1 MFFRSLEKL
10 LKYHFLSEE
19 LALTALTHKSY
30 KNEKNIAYDNER
42 LEFLGDS
49 ILSTVLSELLM
60 KIYPEMNE
68 GDLSKMRAHL
78 VNERSLAKIASQLD
92 LQSYLK
98 LGHGEMISGGHLKP
112 RLLASAFEALIGAIY
127 LDGGFEKVKDVIH
140 CIFKGKVKILK
151 FEEKEDYKTYLQ
163 EMTQKKYDKVPTY
176 KIIKESGPEH
186 EKVFSVNL
194 YLESKVLATGCGTSK
209 KRAEQAAA
217 KMAILELEGK
227 NEL

>member
-1 MFFRSLEKL
+1 MFFHSLEKH

-30 KNEKNIAYDNER
+30 KNEKKIAYDNER

-49 ILSTVLSELLM
+49 VLSTVLSELLM

-68 GDLSKMRAHL
+68 GELSKMRAHL
-78 VNERSLAKIASQLD
+78 INERFLAKIANQLD

-98 LGHGEMISGGHLKP
+98 LGHGETLSGGHLKP

-127 LDGGFEKVKDVIH
+127 LDGGFEKARDVVH
-140 CIFKGKVKILK
+140 FIFKDKVKIPK

-176 KIIKESGPEH
+176 KVSEESGPEH
-186 EKVFSVNL
+186 EKVFSVEL
-194 YLESKVLATGCGTSK
+194 YLDSKVLAKGSGTSK

-217 KMAILELEGK
+217 KIAILDLEGK

>member
-1 MFFRSLEKL
+1 MFFQSLEEL
-10 LKYHFLSEE
+10 LKYQFLDKE

-30 KNEKNIAYDNER
+30 KNEKKVAYDNER

-49 ILSTVLSELLM
+49 VLSTVLSELLM
-60 KIYPEMNE
+60 KTYPEMNE

-78 VNERSLAKIASQLD
+78 VNERFLAKMADQLD

-98 LGHGEMISGGHLKP
+98 LGHGETLSGGHLKP

-127 LDGGFEKVKDVIH
+127 LDGGFEKARDVIH
-140 CIFKGKVKILK
+140 CIFKDKVKIPK

-163 EMTQKKYDKVPTY
+163 EMTQKKYDSVPVYRVT
-176 KIIKESGPEH
+176 KESGPEH
-186 EKVFSVNL
+186 EKVFSVDL
-194 YLESKVLATGCGTSK
+194 YLKSKILAKGSGTSK

-217 KMAILELEGK
+217 KIAILELEGK